1 MTRISQQERRGVL
14 EFRGQLV
21 IVQAVLFLLIIES
34 HQLDIFCAFDDTFQ
48 PAYEIPLILLTDTM
62 IMLEVE
68 DQQDNLIRFF
78 QSSIG
83 CNRSIGLF
91 LLR

>member
-14 EFRGQLV
+14 EFLGQLV

-34 HQLDIFCAFDDTFQ
+34 HQLDTFCAFDDTFLS
-48 PAYEIPLILLTDTM
+48 AYEIPLILLTDTM

-91 LLR
+91 LLH

>member
-1 MTRISQQERRGVL
+1 M
-14 EFRGQLV
+14 
-21 IVQAVLFLLIIES
+21 QAVLFLLIFES
-34 HQLDIFCAFDDTFQ
+34 HQLDTFWDFDDTFL
-48 PAYEIPLILLTDTM
+48 PAYEIPLIPLTDTM

-83 CNRSIGLF
+83 CNRSIGHF
-91 LLR
+91 ILR

>member
-1 MTRISQQERRGVL
+1 MR
-14 EFRGQLV
+14 
-21 IVQAVLFLLIIES
+21 AVLFLLIFES
-34 HQLDIFCAFDDTFQ
+34 HQLDTFCDFDDTFL
-48 PAYEIPLILLTDTM
+48 PAYEIPLIPLTDTM

-83 CNRSIGLF
+83 VTAR
-91 LLR
+91 

>member
-1 MTRISQQERRGVL
+1 M
-14 EFRGQLV
+14 
-21 IVQAVLFLLIIES
+21 QAVLFLLIIES

-83 CNRSIGLF
+83 VTAR
-91 LLR
+91 

>member
-1 MTRISQQERRGVL
+1 MTRISQQERQGVL
-14 EFRGQLV
+14 EFRGQFV
-21 IVQAVLFLLIIES
+21 IVRAVLFLLIFES
-34 HQLDIFCAFDDTFQ
+34 HQLDTFCDFDDTFL
-48 PAYEIPLILLTDTM
+48 PAYEIPLIPLTDTM

>member
-1 MTRISQQERRGVL
+1 M
-14 EFRGQLV
+14 
-21 IVQAVLFLLIIES
+21 QAVLFLLIFEFQ
-34 HQLDIFCAFDDTFQ
+34 QLDTF
-48 PAYEIPLILLTDTM
+48 PIVFEISLIRLTDTM

-91 LLR
+91 LMSENQ